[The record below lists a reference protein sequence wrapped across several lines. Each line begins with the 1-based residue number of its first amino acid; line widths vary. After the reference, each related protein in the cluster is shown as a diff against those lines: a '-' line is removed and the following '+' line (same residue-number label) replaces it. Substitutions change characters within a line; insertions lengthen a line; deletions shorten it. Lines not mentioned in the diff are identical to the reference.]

1 MTPALHSILQEVRHD
16 HKSVHTVCF
25 RICLLDWR
33 FVLPF
38 NSIGHLSELVSLHLF
53 SFSVE
58 RPGLGCRE
66 LIFRNLSK
74 ILPAVSHDITD
85 WVAGTRIK
93 ASQLLVILLMH
104 AEDHT
109 TQHMELLLSTLYRS
123 CLDEEE
129 NVVHNVSSIL
139 YAAVDLQN

>member
-1 MTPALHSILQEVRHD
+1 M
-16 HKSVHTVCF
+16 
-25 RICLLDWR
+25 
-33 FVLPF
+33 PF
-38 NSIGHLSELVSLHLF
+38 NFIRHLSVGFIAPF
-53 SFSVE
+53 SVSVE

-93 ASQLLVILLMH
+93 AAQLLVILLMH

-109 TQHMELLLSTLYRS
+109 TQHMELVLSTLYRS
-123 CLDEEE
+123 CLDEEKK
-129 NVVHNVSSIL
+129 VVHNVSRIL
-139 YAAVDLQN
+139 YATVDLQD

>member
-1 MTPALHSILQEVRHD
+1 M
-16 HKSVHTVCF
+16 
-25 RICLLDWR
+25 
-33 FVLPF
+33 PF
-38 NSIGHLSELVSLHLF
+38 NFIRHLSVGFIAPF
-53 SFSVE
+53 SVSVE

-93 ASQLLVILLMH
+93 AAQLLVILLMH

-109 TQHMELLLSTLYRS
+109 TQHMELVLSTLYRS
-123 CLDEEE
+123 CLDEEKK
-129 NVVHNVSSIL
+129 VVHNVSRIL
-139 YAAVDLQN
+139 GGGVAHSNQA